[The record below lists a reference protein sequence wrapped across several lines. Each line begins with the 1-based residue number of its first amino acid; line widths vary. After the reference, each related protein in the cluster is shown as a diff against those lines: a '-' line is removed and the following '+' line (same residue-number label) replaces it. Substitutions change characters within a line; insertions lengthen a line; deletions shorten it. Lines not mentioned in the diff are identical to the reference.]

1 MGTRTGMEM
10 AGVPGDAAS
19 GQETSG
25 GGGFEVFPSVHV
37 ADGRVV
43 HLVGDGH
50 VPEVG
55 RTDPLQ
61 VALAFQEQGARWLHL
76 VVAED
81 DGDSDGGLLQ
91 ARRIIDAVSM
101 DVQLMCRRGIDD
113 DRALEAAL
121 DTGCTRLNLGRSALT
136 DLTWCAAAVARHG
149 ARLGVSL
156 PVRTGDLARG
166 LRLAG
171 PGGSDA
177 GGLWDAVAVLDA
189 AGCAR
194 YVVTDVGRE
203 GTLTGPHTGLFTEVC
218 ARSTAGVL
226 AAGGIASLDDLRAV
240 ADLAPHGVEGALV
253 GRALYAGAFTLSEAL
268 ACTGAARER
277 D

>member
-1 MGTRTGMEM
+1 MEM
-10 AGVPGDAAS
+10 GGMPRDAVS
-19 GQETSG
+19 GQETAG
-25 GGGFEVFPSVHV
+25 GRGFELFPSVHV

-50 VPEVG
+50 VPEATL
-55 RTDPLQ
+55 TDPVH

-81 DGDSDGGLLQ
+81 DSAGGGLVQ

-101 DVQLMCRRGIDD
+101 NVQLMCRRGIDD

-136 DLTWCAAAVARHG
+136 DLTWCADAVTRHG

-156 PVRTGDLARG
+156 PVRIGGPGRG

-177 GGLWDAVAVLDA
+177 GSLWDAVTVLDA

-194 YVVTDVGRE
+194 YVVTDVSRE
-203 GTLTGPHTGLFTEVC
+203 GTLAGPNTSLFTHVC

-226 AAGGIASLDDLRAV
+226 AAGGIASLNDLRTV
-240 ADLAPHGVEGALV
+240 ADLAPHGVDGALV
-253 GRALYAGAFTLSEAL
+253 GRALYTGAFTLPEAL
-268 ACTGAARER
+268 ACTGVVRER
-277 D
+277 G